1 MNVSEILQNIDDL
14 LHECQL
20 DEAEEYMNTCLEQAH
35 TEGRTDIEI
44 TLYNEL
50 AGFYRDCGKF
60 GQSLLC
66 CRRSEELLDII
77 GESETP
83 RRCAALLNSA
93 NACRASGKLSE
104 AYEYYDKIWDIL
116 AKLPEEEGL
125 ISSYYNNLSL
135 LHQESGRWEDAK
147 DCLEKALEI
156 AERSPDGEIRSAIS
170 RSNLAVCLIRL
181 HDCGRAK
188 EVLAPAMEIFKGR
201 SPSDFHYSAALA
213 AMGDILFSDEKYAE
227 AAEFYEAA
235 LSEIELHMGR
245 NNFYETVSG
254 NLSAAYERSGG
265 RPVLKGAE
273 LCRRYFEA
281 FGRPMLKR
289 NFSEYLDKIACGLA
303 GEGSECLG
311 FDDDLSAD
319 HDYGP
324 SFVIWTDDETYEKI
338 GAKLQ
343 AAYDLLPKTYMG
355 MKRLITPH
363 GAGRTGVVRI
373 SDFLRK
379 FTGCSHVPESLEEW
393 LCTDDSLLACAV
405 NGQVYMDYSGGFED
419 IRRQIRVSQPEA
431 ARLKKLA
438 QQLALA
444 GQSGQYNYPRAVKRG
459 DSAAAFTALSDF
471 MQSAARAAHI
481 LCKKFAPYSKWLF
494 RSTEQLPR
502 LGNISGMIRNISVGK
517 DVQNNIVRICRI
529 LGDEVRSQLIT
540 HSGEE
545 YLPQLA
551 EEVSAFA
558 DRVIISEEIISME
571 WKWFDKVQNEGGRAD
586 CQDDWE
592 TFSIMRRSQY
602 YCWNEE
608 LLRSLLLDFRAALED
623 GRNPIREKYGY
634 MMASTTPVRFA
645 EIKDSLPDI
654 SEEKAALRE
663 AIISIQVG
671 WMEEFARKF
680 PGLADDARVIHTYED
695 SPAQTSYET
704 YLRGELSTY
713 SDVTLKLYGG
723 FIVSVSGDDKNLAE
737 MIMERSVKMYGYG
750 SLAEAEEKA

>member
-1 MNVSEILQNIDDL
+1 MNVSEILEKIDEL
-14 LHECQL
+14 LHECRL
-20 DEAEEYMNTCLEQAH
+20 DEAEGYMNTCLDKAH
-35 TEGRTDIEI
+35 NEGRTDIEI

-50 AGFYRDCGKF
+50 AGFYRDCGNFEK
-60 GQSLLC
+60 SLEC

-77 GESETP
+77 GEGETP

-93 NACRASGKLSE
+93 NACRASGRLDE
-104 AYEYYDKIWDIL
+104 AYGYYDKIRNML
-116 AKLPEEEGL
+116 RKYPEEEGL
-125 ISSYYNNLSL
+125 LSSYYNNLAL
-135 LHQESGRWEDAK
+135 LHQEAERWEEAK
-147 DCLEKALEI
+147 ECLTKALEI
-156 AERSPDGEIRSAIS
+156 AERSPDGEIRTAIS

-181 HDCGRAK
+181 RDCENAK
-188 EVLAPAMEIFKGR
+188 NVLAPAMDIFNGR

-213 AMGDILFSDEKYAE
+213 AMGDILFSEDKYAE
-227 AAEFYEAA
+227 AAEYYERA

-245 NNFYETVSG
+245 NNFYDTVMG
-254 NLSAAYERSGG
+254 NLSAAYKKSGG
-265 RPVLKGAE
+265 RPALKGAE

-281 FGRPMLKR
+281 FGRPMLKK
-289 NFSEYLDKIACGLA
+289 NFSGYLDKIACGLA

-319 HDYGP
+319 HDFGP
-324 SFVIWTDDETYEKI
+324 AFVIWVDDETYEKI

-363 GAGRTGVVRI
+363 GTGRTGVIRI
-373 SDFLRK
+373 SDFLCK
-379 FTGCSHVPESLEEW
+379 FTGCDRVPESLEEW

-405 NGQVYMDYSGGFED
+405 NGEVYMDYSGEFED
-419 IRRQIRVSQPEA
+419 IRRRIRTGQPEA
-431 ARLKKLA
+431 VRLKKLA

-444 GQSGQYNYPRAVKRG
+444 GQSGQYNYPRAIKRG
-459 DSAAAFTALSDF
+459 DSGAAFVALSDF

-494 RSTEQLPR
+494 KSTGQLPR
-502 LGNISGMIRNISVGK
+502 LREIAVMISDISKGN
-517 DVQNNIVRICRI
+517 DVQDNIERICRI
-529 LGDEVRSQLIT
+529 LADEVRYQLMVK
-540 HSGEE
+540 SSEE

-551 EEVSAFA
+551 EEVSAFG

-571 WKWFDKVQNEGGRAD
+571 WKWFDKVQNEGGRAF

-608 LLRSLLLDFRAALED
+608 LLRSLLLDFRAAYED

-634 MMASTTPVRFA
+634 MMESTAPHRFA
-645 EIKDSLPDI
+645 EVRDSLPEI

-663 AIISIQVG
+663 AVIAIQVG
-671 WMEEFARKF
+671 WMEEFAAEF
-680 PGLADDARVIHTYED
+680 PKLAGEARVIHTYED
-695 SPAQTSYET
+695 TPAMTSYET

-713 SDVTLKLYGG
+713 SDMTLKLYGG
-723 FIVSVSGDDKNLAE
+723 FIVSVSSEEKNLAR

-750 SLAEAEEKA
+750 SLEEAEVKA

>member
-1 MNVSEILQNIDDL
+1 MNVGEILQRIDEL
-14 LHECQL
+14 LHQCRL
-20 DEAEEYMNTCLEQAH
+20 DEAEEYMNACLEQAH
-35 TEGRTDIEI
+35 GEGRTDIEI
-44 TLYNEL
+44 TIYNEL

-60 GQSLLC
+60 EQSLEC

-77 GESETP
+77 GEGETP
-83 RRCAALLNSA
+83 RKCAALLNSA

-104 AYEYYDKIWDIL
+104 AYGYYDKIWNML
-116 AKLPEEEGL
+116 QKLPEENGL
-125 ISSYYNNLSL
+125 LASYYNNLSL
-135 LHQESGRWEDAK
+135 LHQEAERWEEAK
-147 DCLEKALEI
+147 DCLEKALEL

-181 HDCGRAK
+181 HDCGRAR

-213 AMGDILFSDEKYAE
+213 AMGDILFSEEKYAE
-227 AAEFYEAA
+227 AAEYYEAA

-245 NNFYETVSG
+245 NNFYDTVSD
-254 NLSAAYERSGG
+254 NLSAAYEKSGG

-273 LCRRYFEA
+273 LCRRYFEV
-281 FGRPMLKR
+281 FGRPMLRR
-289 NFSEYLDKIACGLA
+289 NFPEYLDKIACGLA

-311 FDDDLSAD
+311 FDDELSAD
-319 HDYGP
+319 HDFGP
-324 SFVIWTDDETYEKI
+324 SFVIWVDDETYEKI
-338 GAKLQ
+338 GTELQ

-355 MKRLITPH
+355 IKRLITTH
-363 GAGRTGVVRI
+363 GTGRTGVVRI

-379 FTGCSHVPESLEEW
+379 FTGCGHVPEGLEEW
-393 LCTDDSLLACAV
+393 LGTDDSLLACAV
-405 NGQVYMDYSGGFED
+405 NGEIYMDYSGEFED
-419 IRRQIRVSQPEA
+419 IRRRIRVSEPLA

-444 GQSGQYNYPRAVKRG
+444 GQSGQYNYTRAVRRG
-459 DSAAAFTALSDF
+459 DNAAAFVALSDF

-481 LCKKFAPYSKWLF
+481 LCKKYAPYSKWLF
-494 RSTEQLPR
+494 KSAGQLPR
-502 LGNISGMIRNISVGK
+502 LGEISDIITDISKGNDVEKNIEK
-517 DVQNNIVRICRI
+517 ICLM
-529 LGDEVRSQLIT
+529 LGDEVRFQLIT
-540 HSGEE
+540 DSNEDF
-545 YLPQLA
+545 LPRLA

-602 YCWNEE
+602 YCWNRE
-608 LLRSLLLDFRAALED
+608 LLRSLLLDFRAAYDD

-634 MMASTTPVRFA
+634 MMESTAPARFA
-645 EIKDSLPDI
+645 EVRESLPEI

-671 WMEEFARKF
+671 WMEEFAAEF
-680 PGLADDARVIHTYED
+680 PKLAGGARVIHTYED
-695 SPAQTSYET
+695 TPLQTSYET

-713 SDVTLKLYGG
+713 SDMTLKLYGG
-723 FIVSVSGDDKNLAE
+723 FIVSVNNEEKNLAR

-750 SLAEAEEKA
+750 SLEEAESKA

>member
-1 MNVSEILQNIDDL
+1 MNVDEILQKIDEL
-14 LHECQL
+14 LHECRL
-20 DEAEEYMNTCLEQAH
+20 DEAEDYMNACLEQAKD
-35 TEGRTDIEI
+35 EGRTDIEI
-44 TLYNEL
+44 TIYNEL

-60 GQSLLC
+60 EQSLEC

-77 GESETP
+77 GEGETP

-104 AYEYYDKIWDIL
+104 AYEYYDKIWNIL

-125 ISSYYNNLSL
+125 FASYYNNLSL
-135 LHQESGRWEDAK
+135 LHQEAGRWEEAK
-147 DCLEKALEI
+147 GCLENALEI

-188 EVLAPAMEIFKGR
+188 EILAPAMEIFKGR

-213 AMGDILFSDEKYAE
+213 AMGDILFNEEKYAE
-227 AAEFYEAA
+227 AAEYYEAA

-245 NNFYETVSG
+245 NNFYDTVMG
-254 NLSAAYERSGG
+254 NLSAAYEKSGG

-311 FDDDLSAD
+311 FDDELSAD
-319 HDYGP
+319 HDFGP
-324 SFVIWTDDETYEKI
+324 SFVIWVDNETYDKI
-338 GAKLQ
+338 GTELQ
-343 AAYDLLPKTYMG
+343 AAYELLPKTYMG

-363 GAGRTGVVRI
+363 GTGRTGVVRI

-379 FTGCSHVPESLEEW
+379 FTGCGRVPEGLEEW
-393 LCTDDSLLACAV
+393 LSTDDSLLACAM
-405 NGQVYMDYSGGFED
+405 NGEVYMDYSGEFED
-419 IRRQIRVSQPEA
+419 IRRRIRVGQPEA

-459 DSAAAFTALSDF
+459 DNAAAFVALSDF

-502 LGNISGMIRNISVGK
+502 LGEIAGMIRDISSGI
-517 DVQNNIVRICRI
+517 DVQNNIEGICRI
-529 LGDEVRSQLIT
+529 LADEVGHQLIT
-540 HSGEE
+540 DSKED

-571 WKWFDKVQNEGGRAD
+571 WEWFDKVQNEGGRAD

-602 YCWNEE
+602 YCWSEE

-634 MMASTTPVRFA
+634 MMESTAPARFA
-645 EIKDSLPDI
+645 EVKESLPEI

-671 WMEEFARKF
+671 WMEEFAAQF
-680 PGLADDARVIHTYED
+680 PKLAGEARVIHTYED
-695 SPAQTSYET
+695 TPFMTSYET

-713 SDVTLKLYGG
+713 SDMTLKLYGG
-723 FIVSVSGDDKNLAE
+723 FIVSVSNEEKNLAS
-737 MIMERSVKMYGYG
+737 MIMERSVKMYGYD
-750 SLAEAEEKA
+750 SLEEAESKA

>member
-1 MNVSEILQNIDDL
+1 MNVSEILQRIDEL
-14 LHECQL
+14 LHECRL
-20 DEAEEYMNTCLEQAH
+20 DEAEEYMNACLERAQA
-35 TEGRTDIEI
+35 EGRTDIEI

-60 GQSLLC
+60 SQSLMC

-77 GESETP
+77 GEGETP

-104 AYEYYDKIWDIL
+104 AYGYYDKIWNIL
-116 AKLPEEEGL
+116 TKLQEEDGL
-125 ISSYYNNLSL
+125 LSSYYNNLAL
-135 LHQESGRWEDAK
+135 LHQESERWEDARG
-147 DCLEKALEI
+147 CLEKALEI

-213 AMGDILFSDEKYAE
+213 AMGDILFSEEKYAE
-227 AAEFYEAA
+227 AADYYEAA

-245 NNFYETVSG
+245 NNFYETVMG

-265 RPVLKGAE
+265 RPVLKGME

-289 NFSEYLDKIACGLA
+289 NFPEYLDKIACGLA

-311 FDDDLSAD
+311 FDDELSAD
-319 HDYGP
+319 HDFGP
-324 SFVIWTDDETYEKI
+324 SFVIWVDDETYEKI
-338 GAKLQ
+338 GSELQ

-355 MKRLITPH
+355 IKRLITPQ
-363 GAGRTGVVRI
+363 GTGRTGVVRI

-379 FTGCSHVPESLEEW
+379 FTGCGHVPESTEEW
-393 LCTDDSLLACAV
+393 LSTDDSLLACAV
-405 NGQVYMDYSGGFED
+405 NGQVYMDYSGEFED
-419 IRRQIRVSQPEA
+419 IRRRIRVSQPEA

-444 GQSGQYNYPRAVKRG
+444 GQSGQYNYPRAVRRS
-459 DSAAAFTALSDF
+459 DTVTAFVALSDF

-481 LCKKFAPYSKWLF
+481 LCGKYAPYSKWLF
-494 RSTEQLPR
+494 RSAEQLPR
-502 LGNISGMIRNISVGK
+502 MREIADIITDIAKGT
-517 DVQNNIVRICRI
+517 DATNNIDRICRM
-529 LGDEVRSQLIT
+529 LGDEVRYQLIT
-540 HSGEE
+540 DSSEE
-545 YLPQLA
+545 FLPRLA

-558 DRVIISEEIISME
+558 DRILISEEIISME
-571 WKWFDKVQNEGGRAD
+571 WSWFDKVQNEGGRAD

-634 MMASTTPVRFA
+634 MMESTAPGRFA
-645 EIKDSLPDI
+645 EVKDTLPEI

-663 AIISIQVG
+663 AVIAIQVG
-671 WMEEFARKF
+671 WMEEFAAEF
-680 PGLADDARVIHTYED
+680 PKLAGGARVIHTYED

-713 SDVTLKLYGG
+713 SDMTLKLYGG
-723 FIVSVSGDDKNLAE
+723 FIVNVSNEEKNLAR
-737 MIMERSVKMYGYG
+737 MIMERSVRMYGYG
-750 SLAEAEEKA
+750 SLREAESKS